1 MTDNSQRTVTETD
14 PVVTGWCP
22 NHGIAVKKK
31 EGPFCMGLISQIR
44 GSGPR
49 DGIPDIE
56 TYSHRQIG
64 IVQIWASVGVL
75 AVLLIT
81 SVLVPE
87 IWFLFLVA
95 ILALGLGLLFFSTLT
110 VQVTE
115 SAVCIR
121 FGPVPVIRK
130 RIPLE
135 KIHEWSRVTTPWY
148 YGWGLRYIKNG
159 TLYNIS
165 GFDGVEIRFQ
175 EGKRIRIGTD
185 DPAGLTEAIRKAT
198 DLPPS
203 SS

>member
-1 MTDNSQRTVTETD
+1 ME
-14 PVVTGWCP
+14 
-22 NHGIAVKKK
+22 
-31 EGPFCMGLISQIR
+31 LITQIR
-44 GSGPR
+44 GSGSR
-49 DGIPDIE
+49 DWIPDIE

-64 IVQIWASVGVL
+64 IIQIWASVGALV
-75 AVLLIT
+75 VLLIT
-81 SVLVPE
+81 SLLVPE

-95 ILALGLGLLFFSTLT
+95 ILALGFGLLFFSTLT

-115 SAVCIR
+115 SAVYIT
-121 FGPVPVIRK
+121 FGPVPIIRK

-165 GFDGVEIRFQ
+165 GYDGVEIRFQ

-185 DPAGLTEAIRKAT
+185 DLAGLTEAIRKVT
-198 DLPPS
+198 GLPPS
-203 SS
+203 SP